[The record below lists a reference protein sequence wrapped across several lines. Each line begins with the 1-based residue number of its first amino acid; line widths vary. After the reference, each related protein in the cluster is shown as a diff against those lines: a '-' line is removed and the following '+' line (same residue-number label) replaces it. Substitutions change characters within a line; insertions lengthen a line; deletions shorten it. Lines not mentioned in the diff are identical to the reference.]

1 MEISSIS
8 NKSIIPENDK
18 LKLYFD
24 DNLTVDEMK
33 ERVKKTNMSE
43 RTYVK
48 TNNPNSTTDKSDCNT
63 LKPMEISSIS
73 NKSIVP
79 ENDKFKLYFD
89 DNLTMDEMEERI
101 NSLLGITAIVESL
114 IVFSLIIV
122 IITSLPIIP
131 TIVQPRMS
139 VDVKKTSKLKVQNEM

>member
-1 MEISSIS
+1 
-8 NKSIIPENDK
+8 
-18 LKLYFD
+18 
-24 DNLTVDEMK
+24 
-33 ERVKKTNMSE
+33 MSE
-43 RTYVK
+43 RTHVK

-63 LKPMEISSIS
+63 LKAMEISSIS

-79 ENDKFKLYFD
+79 ENDKLKLYFD
-89 DNLTMDEMEERI
+89 DNLTMDEMKERI
-101 NSLLGITAIVESL
+101 NSLLAISAIVESL

-139 VDVKKTSKLKVQNEM
+139 VEVKKTSKLKVQNKM